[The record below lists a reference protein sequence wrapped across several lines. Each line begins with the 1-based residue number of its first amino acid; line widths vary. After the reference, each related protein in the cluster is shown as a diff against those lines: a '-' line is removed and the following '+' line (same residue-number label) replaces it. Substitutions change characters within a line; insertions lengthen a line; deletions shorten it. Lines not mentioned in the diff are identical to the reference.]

1 MVKPAE
7 RGENQQVVS
16 ASQPCLVDMN
26 HSFPHLVKPNRV
38 SDHAFQL
45 RKHRLLQHKYE
56 DIDIPEWTE
65 VGVVPGSVTSV
76 GDVPSPAVR
85 NSWLEADK
93 DNGKKRIIIA
103 LHTSRHTQLGLTGL
117 FTKMSLCVTLC
128 VFEKCSLMACG
139 E

>member
-65 VGVVPGSVTSV
+65 VGVIPGSVTSV

-93 DNGKKRIIIA
+93 DNGR
-103 LHTSRHTQLGLTGL
+103 LS
-117 FTKMSLCVTLC
+117 
-128 VFEKCSLMACG
+128 EKTYNNCATHI
-139 E
+139 